1 VLKRAPVV
9 FLFAACGGQGVPEQP
24 APGRPAAPDCP
35 AGDVVVR
42 VDEEAAALAGCA
54 AITGDL
60 VIGPSFALS
69 SVTALERIEEVGGSL
84 EIASNAALAGVFLP
98 GLRRVAG
105 SVTIESNLQA
115 ETVSLHHL
123 IDVGGDLVVEG
134 NRSLVRLDL
143 SALATVRGRLQVSDH
158 PVLDSV
164 SLDALASAGD
174 LAIEGNPGLPAA
186 DIAALR
192 TRLAR

>member
-1 VLKRAPVV
+1 MLW
-9 FLFAACGGQGVPEQP
+9 AACGAGERGAP
-24 APGRPAAPDCP
+24 ARPPPAAPCP
-35 AGDVVVR
+35 TGDAVVR

-60 VIGPSFALS
+60 VIGPSFALT
-69 SVTALERIEEVGGSL
+69 SVTALQQIEQVGGSL
-84 EIASNAALAGVFLP
+84 EISSNAALAGVFLP
-98 GLRRVAG
+98 AHRRVAG
-105 SVTIESNLQA
+105 SVTVESNLQA
-115 ETVSLHHL
+115 ETISLHHL
-123 IDVGGDLVVEG
+123 VEVGGDLVVEG

-164 SLDALASAGD
+164 SLDALANAGE
-174 LAIEGNPGLPAA
+174 LAIDGNPAWPAA

-192 TRLAR
+192 TRVAP

>member
-1 VLKRAPVV
+1 MKLAPLL
-9 FLFAACGGQGVPEQP
+9 LFAACGASERAAP
-24 APGRPAAPDCP
+24 APAPPPACP
-35 AGDVVVR
+35 RGDAVVR

-54 AITGDL
+54 AIAGDL

-69 SVTALERIEEVGGSL
+69 SLAPLQRIEEVGGSL

-123 IDVGGDLVVEG
+123 VEVGGDLVVQG

-143 SALATVRGRLQVSDH
+143 GALTSVRGRLQVSDH
-158 PVLDSV
+158 PALDSV
-164 SLDALASAGD
+164 SLDALAGAGD
-174 LAIEGNPGLPAA
+174 VAFDGNPAWPAA
-186 DIAALR
+186 DVAALR